1 MNFFT
6 NPDWFGRPG
15 PFAYNLEYIIAIVV
29 LIALSFILPIFLR
42 KKETKAVRKVLIV
55 LWIVAVALDLT
66 KYGYNWISNLLKGP
80 VSSIGNLDFPLWTCS
95 MFLYLMPIVLFSKH
109 EKVSRA
115 CAAFICTISFFAGI
129 VNFAIPA
136 EESLFSFYG
145 MHKIIYHYI
154 LMLVPAI
161 MLGTGYF
168 KPKFKDIASI
178 MIVFII
184 FGIPVYIFNALFQQD
199 YMFTYDGSW
208 LPFDASFI
216 SSKPLYTFLALIA
229 YALLALLVIA
239 IDVGLR
245 KLCQKKTK

>member
-15 PFAYNLEYIIAIVV
+15 PFAYNLEYIIAIVI
-29 LIALSFILPIFLR
+29 LISLSFVLPIFLR
-42 KKETKAVRKVLIV
+42 KKEEKTINKFLIV
-55 LWIVAVALDLT
+55 LWGIAVAFDLT
-66 KYGYNWISNLLKGP
+66 KYGYGLISAIKNGP
-80 VSSIGNLDFPLWTCS
+80 ITSMGNLDLPLWTCS
-95 MFLYLMPIVLFSKH
+95 MFLYLMPFVLFGK
-109 EKVSRA
+109 KGKFSRA

-168 KPKFKDIASI
+168 KLKFKDIASV
-178 MIVFII
+178 MATFII
-184 FGIPVYIFNALFQQD
+184 FGIPVYIFNAIYHQD
-199 YMFTYDGSW
+199 YMFTYDGSF
-208 LPFDASFI
+208 LPIDVSFI
-216 SSKPLYTFLALIA
+216 SSKPLYTFLILIV
-229 YALLALLVIA
+229 YALLALLVIS
-239 IDVGLR
+239 IDVGIR
-245 KLCQKKTK
+245 KLASKKSK